1 MTSKET
7 STKSTAQIFKDNIC
21 TLFNLLNL
29 LIAIALIYVHAWSNL
44 FFALV
49 IIVNISIGIAQ
60 ELKAK
65 RLIEKLTLL
74 SQPNANVERDG
85 KKISVPIS
93 EILSDDILLLE
104 SGNQIP
110 ADAVVLDGELEVNE
124 SLLTGESDAI
134 PKRAEDSLMSGSSVI
149 SGTCRAKVI
158 HVGADSY
165 AAKITKEAKKLK
177 SMNSELVGSMRK
189 VTRMTSFFIVPLGIL
204 LFLEAMFLQDNSTL
218 YSAVVGTSAGLL
230 GMLPKGLYLLISISL
245 AAGIITLSKKNV
257 LVQDLYSL
265 ENLAHVDVL
274 CLDKTGTLTEGKMKV
289 EKAVVL
295 DEKNDAL
302 FSDLIGSFLKN
313 TKDNNATF
321 QALSSYFSDNE
332 KLSPISEIPFS
343 SDRKWSAMT
352 FEEKGTFLI
361 GAPERLCKDN
371 PPKEV
376 QESQS
381 SGKRVLL
388 AGITKGKVQKD
399 KPLPEVEILA
409 VIIIIDPVR
418 DHAAET
424 VAYFQSEGV
433 AVKIISGD
441 NPLTVSSAA
450 RQAGVAGAEKWID
463 MSTVSDKDIDKA
475 AEEYSVFGRVTP
487 LQKKQLVEAF
497 HKQKHTVAMTGDGVN
512 DLLALKEADC
522 SIAVGQG
529 SDAARQTAQL
539 VLLDSDFS
547 VLKNVLM
554 EGRRV
559 VHNVTRSAGVFLI
572 KTIYSVLLCI
582 ICLLTN
588 TPFPFVPIQITL
600 IDLIIE
606 GYPSFFLSFI
616 PDSRRVTFKF
626 LPEAMRRALPN
637 AISIAVCFI
646 IYLIMKSMGII
657 GVSGENTQANA
668 LLFLLI
674 GTVGL
679 MGVFKM
685 CVPFTKIKA
694 FFAATSAIGFYAAI
708 AVCLFLKDHIINADI
723 LHLDAPQMSTLI
735 IFFIFTAISI
745 LTERILANTVFRKKA

>member
-7 STKSTAQIFKDNIC
+7 STKSTAQILKDNIC

-93 EILSDDILLLE
+93 DILSDDILLLE

-110 ADAVVLDGELEVNE
+110 ADAVVIDGELEVNE

-134 PKRAEDSLMSGSSVI
+134 LKRAEDSLMSGSSVI
-149 SGTCRAKVI
+149 SGTCRAKVL

-189 VTRMTSFFIVPLGIL
+189 VTKMTSFFIVPLGIL

-295 DEKNDAL
+295 NKKNEDL

-321 QALSSYFSDNE
+321 QALSSYFSDND
-332 KLSPISEIPFS
+332 KLSPVSEIPFS

-352 FEEKGTFLI
+352 FEGKGTFLI

-376 QESQS
+376 PESQS
-381 SGKRVLL
+381 KGKRVLL
-388 AGITKGKVQKD
+388 AGITNGQVQKD
-399 KPLPEVEILA
+399 KPLPDIEILA

-424 VAYFQSEGV
+424 IAYFQSEGV

-450 RQAGVAGAEKWID
+450 QQAGVAGSEKWVD

-475 AEEYSVFGRVTP
+475 AKEYSVFGRVTP

-497 HKQKHTVAMTGDGVN
+497 HKEKHTVAMTGDGVN

-588 TPFPFVPIQITL
+588 TPFPFVPIQITV

-646 IYLIMKSMGII
+646 VYLVMNAMGII
-657 GVSGENTQANA
+657 GVSGENTQANI

-708 AVCLFLKDHIINADI
+708 AVCLFLKTHIINADI
-723 LHLDAPQMSTLI
+723 LHIDAPQMSTLV
-735 IFFIFTAISI
+735 IFFIFAAISI
-745 LTERILANTVFRKKA
+745 LTERILANTAFRKKA

>member
-7 STKSTAQIFKDNIC
+7 STKSTAQILKDNIC

-93 EILSDDILLLE
+93 DILSDDILLLE

-110 ADAVVLDGELEVNE
+110 ADAVVIDGELEVNE

-134 PKRAEDSLMSGSSVI
+134 LKRAEDSLMSGSSVI
-149 SGTCRAKVI
+149 SGTCRAKVL

-189 VTRMTSFFIVPLGIL
+189 VTKMTSFFIVPLGIL

-295 DEKNDAL
+295 NKKNEDL

-321 QALSSYFSDNE
+321 QALSSYFSDND
-332 KLSPISEIPFS
+332 KLSPVSEIPFS

-376 QESQS
+376 PESQS
-381 SGKRVLL
+381 KGKRVLL
-388 AGITKGKVQKD
+388 AGITNGQVQKD
-399 KPLPEVEILA
+399 KPLPDIEILA

-424 VAYFQSEGV
+424 IAYFQSEGV

-450 RQAGVAGAEKWID
+450 QQAGVAGSEKWVD

-475 AEEYSVFGRVTP
+475 AKEYSVFGRVTP

-497 HKQKHTVAMTGDGVN
+497 HKEKHTVAMTGDGVN

-588 TPFPFVPIQITL
+588 TPFPFVPIQITV

-646 IYLIMKSMGII
+646 VYLVMNAMGII
-657 GVSGENTQANA
+657 GVSGENTQANI

-708 AVCLFLKDHIINADI
+708 AVCLFLKTHIINADI
-723 LHLDAPQMSTLI
+723 LHIDAPQMSTLV
-735 IFFIFTAISI
+735 IFFIFAAISI
-745 LTERILANTVFRKKA
+745 LTERILANTAFRKKA